1 MLSVFHSDRM
11 MLIKLA
17 VGKSKFVPKRRV
29 WKLQQADLHDQFCET
44 FNGEMNDTLGEQV
57 DDI

>member
-1 MLSVFHSDRM
+1 
-11 MLIKLA
+11 MLIKLV

>member
-1 MLSVFHSDRM
+1 MLSAFHSDRM
-11 MLIKLA
+11 MLIKL